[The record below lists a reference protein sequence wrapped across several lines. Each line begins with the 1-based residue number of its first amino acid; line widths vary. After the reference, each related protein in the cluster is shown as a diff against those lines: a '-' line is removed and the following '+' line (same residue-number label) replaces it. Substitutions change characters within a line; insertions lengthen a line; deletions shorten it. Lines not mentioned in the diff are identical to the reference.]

1 MVDFGKLA
9 NKAKEALSQH
19 GDKVSGGID
28 KAAGFAKNKFKG
40 KSETIDNVAE
50 KAKNFVE
57 GQGGA
62 DGPGQAGK
70 SGGDGPGQA
79 GKSGSHSEAPRHTSG
94 SSGQSGPT
102 PGPRPQSASHTEA
115 PRHTSGSGEQS
126 RPTPGRPGAQGASD
140 KPGGGPKPGSPHE
153 GHSPTGPSSS

>member
-94 SSGQSGPT
+94 S
-102 PGPRPQSASHTEA
+102 
-115 PRHTSGSGEQS
+115 GEQS

-153 GHSPTGPSSS
+153 GHGPTGPSSS